1 MKGFLLFISALAAM
15 STMASAQTAG
25 DPANVKFSRVA
36 SPVPKQGAT
45 GGQQAGEFY
54 HVQYTG
60 AAWGDYNND
69 GYLDVFYSD
78 RNQHISSTSIQAN
91 LYTNTKD
98 GKFARSGRAPF
109 AATAKSCPVWADFN
123 NDGLLDLFVS
133 GLSTGTYRWDDERTD
148 LDANVCHLYLN
159 TGIDASGN
167 ASYEEVQDCGVRPV
181 FNAQGGKGHMA
192 VAVGDYDKDGYT
204 DLILTGFDEKA
215 RPATDKPWD
224 AVRTCYLYR
233 NINGERFEL
242 VEAPLAN
249 GNQFEGLCDG
259 SVTMVDLDGDSWL
272 DIVTN
277 GYDRKH
283 ESSLHIYYNNGDG
296 TFEEVESGIRGLTA
310 GITTVGDLNNDGR
323 PDMVMGGIYEN
334 ENRKSMYIAQNMGQR
349 KWQLVEVDAFEGSD
363 GTQISLGDVNQDG
376 LADLLVGGHGHQ
388 HEHTTWVYLN
398 QGNFKFAVN
407 GAYYNDQFGKSGHFN
422 RVTHGNQHLIDYDN
436 DGYLDVWSSGWANGT
451 CSSGCLTELYKN
463 VSSNKGVPANT
474 APEAPASLQMSMDNN
489 GMPIFTWAAPGDDF
503 TPEAALRYN
512 FYIKKQGADK
522 AFMILPADLSTG
534 FVRVGN
540 TVGAIYGCGYKTKI
554 SESGVYEWGVQAI
567 DNGNRGS
574 KWTTA
579 ISTIE
584 VSGIENVTT
593 TVTSCKAWSNN
604 GTLYY
609 SVNEPSTVE
618 VYSMDGA
625 QILSLETADNGNV
638 SMPNSG
644 AYIVVVKNAAS
655 IYTTKVI
662 F

>member
-98 GKFARSGRAPF
+98 GKFARVARSPF

-123 NDGLLDLFVS
+123 NDGLLDMFVS
-133 GLSTGTYRWDDERTD
+133 GLSSGTYKWDDERTN

-167 ASYEEVQDCGVRPV
+167 ATYEEVQDCGVRPV
-181 FNAQGGKGHMA
+181 FNAMGGKGHMA

-215 RPATDKPWD
+215 RPETDKPWD

-233 NINGERFEL
+233 NIKGEKFEL
-242 VEAPLAN
+242 VENPLVE
-249 GNQFEGLCDG
+249 GGQFAGLCDG
-259 SVTMVDLDGDSWL
+259 SVTMVDLDGDGWL
-272 DIVTN
+272 DIVAN
-277 GYDRKH
+277 GYNVKH
-283 ESSLHIYYNNGDG
+283 ESSLHLYYNKCDG
-296 TFEEVESGIRGLTA
+296 TFIEVPTGIRGLTA
-310 GITTVGDLNNDGR
+310 GITTIADFDNDGR
-323 PDMVMGGIYEN
+323 PDLVMGGIYEN
-334 ENRKSMYIAQNMGQR
+334 ENRKSMYIAQNMGRR
-349 KWQLVEVDAFEGSD
+349 KWQLVEVDTFEGSD
-363 GTQISLGDVNQDG
+363 GTQISAGDVNQDG
-376 LADLLVGGHGHQ
+376 LVDLLVGGHGQQ

-407 GAYYNDQFGKSGHFN
+407 GAHYNDTFGKLGHFN
-422 RVTHGNQHLIDYDN
+422 RVTHGSQHFIDYDN
-436 DGYLDVWSSGWANGT
+436 DGYLDVWSSGWSNGT
-451 CSSGCLTELYKN
+451 CSSGCLTELYRN
-463 VSSNKGVPANT
+463 TSSTKGVPAN
-474 APEAPASLQMSMDNN
+474 AQADAPASLSATIDDN
-489 GMPIFTWAAPGDDF
+489 GLATFTWTAPSDDF
-503 TPEAALRYN
+503 TPEKGLRYN
-512 FYIKKQGADK
+512 FYIKRKGSDK
-522 AFMILPADLSTG
+522 TFVVLPADLNTG

-540 TVGAIYGCGYKTKI
+540 TVGAIYGCSYSIKI
-554 SESGVYEWGVQAI
+554 PENGTYEWGVQAV
-567 DNGNRGS
+567 DNGNRGG
-574 KWTTA
+574 KWASATSDFSTIGIDDVKTTA
-579 ISTIE
+579 TTCRAWACNGALHYTIDATSAIS
-584 VSGIENVTT
+584 
-593 TVTSCKAWSNN
+593 
-604 GTLYY
+604 LYH
-609 SVNEPSTVE
+609 
-618 VYSMDGA
+618 MDG
-625 QILSLETADNGNV
+625 SLAMQFSATESGSVAIDAR
-638 SMPNSG
+638 G
-644 AYIVVVKNAAS
+644 AYIVVVKNQNDT
-655 IYTTKVI
+655 YTTKLV